1 MQVKVLYFASL
12 RDKIGKPGEMID
24 IPGDAS
30 TLAGVREALV
40 VRGEPWNSAFKNLR
54 RIRGAVNQEMAEDDA
69 AVKDGDEVAFFP
81 PGGLLFPSWASLETG
96 TTARA
101 FRRCRSSTIPA

>member
-54 RIRGAVNQEMAEDDA
+54 RIRGHHRREGRRRGRLFSAG
-69 AVKDGDEVAFFP
+69 DGRLT
-81 PGGLLFPSWASLETG
+81 GGSLWH
-96 TTARA
+96 
-101 FRRCRSSTIPA
+101 

>member
-24 IPGDAS
+24 IPGEAS

-40 VRGEPWNSAFKNLR
+40 ARGEPWDSAFKNLR

-69 AVKDGDEVAFFP
+69 AVKDGDEVALFP
-81 PGGLLFPSWASLETG
+81 PVTGG
-96 TTARA
+96 
-101 FRRCRSSTIPA
+101 

>member
-24 IPGDAS
+24 IPGEAS

-40 VRGEPWNSAFKNLR
+40 ARGEPWDSAFKNLR
-54 RIRGAVNQEMAEDDA
+54 RIRGAVNQ
-69 AVKDGDEVAFFP
+69 AVANDMTAHAVGDKI
-81 PGGLLFPSWASLETG
+81 GRAS
-96 TTARA
+96 
-101 FRRCRSSTIPA
+101 CRERV